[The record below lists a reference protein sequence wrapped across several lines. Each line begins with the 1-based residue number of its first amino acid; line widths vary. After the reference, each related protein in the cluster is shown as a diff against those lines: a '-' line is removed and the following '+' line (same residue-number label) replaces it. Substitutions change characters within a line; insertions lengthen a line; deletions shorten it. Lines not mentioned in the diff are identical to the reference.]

1 MPELAVTDSHG
12 LIWYAT
18 GRQRKLGAK
27 ARRFFESVDSG
38 RGAVYIPTIALVEIA
53 EVSRRGII
61 QLNAGFAAWCDRL
74 LASPRFIAL
83 DLTVEVVIK
92 AEEFYRIVER
102 GDRLIAATAAVLGL
116 PLVTRDPSI
125 AGEAGVEAIW

>member
-1 MPELAVTDSHG
+1 M
-12 LIWYAT
+12 
-18 GRQRKLGAK
+18 
-27 ARRFFESVDSG
+27 DSG
-38 RGAVYIPTIALVEIA
+38 QGAVYIPTIVLVEIA
-53 EVSRRGII
+53 EASRRGII
-61 QLNAGFAAWCDRL
+61 QLNAGFSAWCDRL

-116 PLVTRDPSI
+116 PLITRDPSI
-125 AGEAGVEAIW
+125 AEEAGVEAIW